1 MAATTATLVQEEEER
16 EEQEVWEATQRAIYE
31 AELDLDLDTCENRSR
46 KRPRLLSLG
55 NLNVP
60 PGRSEPSLRFS
71 SVGGGFGYNGLLK
84 PPFRRFSAASFVSE
98 RYRRGSVGPLRKRST
113 SMDAP
118 RVSSASCRMQT
129 TSSSGDKQIYR
140 RHKSGSDSD
149 GDEADDE
156 FEQITVTADI
166 NHQPSTFLSVPKVSF
181 SCIEKTF
188 LDSSHFTSHRDK
200 IRDEVVA
207 SRVAVLKVHSSK
219 DVAPQCPLELHRCQE
234 FRVVRVSE
242 MTLISKQVST
252 GHKQSYNNDHTHH
265 TQPHISIRK
274 SKLSKRHHEHPLI

>member
-1 MAATTATLVQEEEER
+1 MQEEEER

-55 NLNVP
+55 SLNVP
-60 PGRSEPSLRFS
+60 PERPEPSLRFS
-71 SVGGGFGYNGLLK
+71 SVGGGYGYNGLLK

-113 SMDAP
+113 SMESP
-118 RVSSASCRMQT
+118 RVSSASSRMQT
-129 TSSSGDKQIYR
+129 TNSGDKQIYR

-181 SCIEKTF
+181 F
-188 LDSSHFTSHRDK
+188 
-200 IRDEVVA
+200 
-207 SRVAVLKVHSSK
+207 VL
-219 DVAPQCPLELHRCQE
+219 
-234 FRVVRVSE
+234 
-242 MTLISKQVST
+242 TNI
-252 GHKQSYNNDHTHH
+252 
-265 TQPHISIRK
+265 
-274 SKLSKRHHEHPLI
+274 

>member
-1 MAATTATLVQEEEER
+1 MQATTATLVQEEEER

-55 NLNVP
+55 NINVP
-60 PGRSEPSLRFS
+60 PTGRFEPNLRFS

-98 RYRRGSVGPLRKRST
+98 RYRRGSVSTVGPLKKRST
-113 SMDAP
+113 SMESP
-118 RVSSASCRMQT
+118 RVSSASYRMQAT
-129 TSSSGDKQIYR
+129 NSGDNKVYR

-166 NHQPSTFLSVPKVSF
+166 NHQPSTFLSVPKVNF
-181 SCIEKTF
+181 C
-188 LDSSHFTSHRDK
+188 
-200 IRDEVVA
+200 
-207 SRVAVLKVHSSK
+207 
-219 DVAPQCPLELHRCQE
+219 
-234 FRVVRVSE
+234 
-242 MTLISKQVST
+242 
-252 GHKQSYNNDHTHH
+252 
-265 TQPHISIRK
+265 
-274 SKLSKRHHEHPLI
+274 